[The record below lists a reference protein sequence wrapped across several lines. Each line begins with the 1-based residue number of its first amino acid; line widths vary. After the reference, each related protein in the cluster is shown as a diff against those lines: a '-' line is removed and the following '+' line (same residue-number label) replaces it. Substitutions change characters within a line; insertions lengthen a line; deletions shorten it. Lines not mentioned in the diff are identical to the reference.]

1 MLAELYVLSGR
12 DAGKVLDAGLLAGPT
27 LFVGRAATNQLRI
40 KDPQASRVHC
50 RIDVTTEGLTIEDA
64 GSGNGTFVNGERL
77 LTRRPL
83 RDGDE
88 IRIGVTRCRVLLE
101 SPEEERLW
109 REAGPAEDES
119 PSDESRL
126 EASSARLA
134 SLGGDA
140 SGSGVHA
147 TPGAEPAPRPAA
159 GAGAPRAA
167 RPARKLREVLPGY
180 RLEARLGGHSRRG
193 IAVYRALQV
202 SLDRPV
208 AVKVFLPRGETRKE
222 DVQRFLRE
230 ARAVARLPHP
240 HIVTTHDVLRRGK
253 LHAIVMEYL
262 PGGSLADRLADGR
275 PLPVGEALALVTPLA
290 AALEHLHTHG
300 VVHRGVKPSNVLLGG
315 EGAGAKLAGFGF
327 ATGPRGERSGDTCF
341 LDAPLEGLAYLA
353 PEQLVGEA
361 TVDPRADVYGLGA
374 TLHAALSG
382 GPPFRGEALATLA
395 SEVLRAPAPPLPPA
409 HGPVADVVARCL
421 AKAPAQRF
429 ADVASLRAA
438 LAAAAAEVEA

>member
-50 RIDVTTEGLTIEDA
+50 RIDVTTDGLTIEDA
-64 GSGNGTFVNGERL
+64 GSGNGTFLNGERL
-77 LTRRPL
+77 LARRPL

-109 REAGPAEDES
+109 RDSRPAEDES
-119 PSDESRL
+119 PSEESTL
-126 EASSARLA
+126 EVSSARLTPVV
-134 SLGGDA
+134 SDA

-147 TPGAEPAPRPAA
+147 TAGAEPTPRA
-159 GAGAPRAA
+159 GAA
-167 RPARKLREVLPGY
+167 RPARPRKLREVLPGY

-193 IAVYRALQV
+193 IAVYRAIQV

-222 DVQRFLRE
+222 DVERFLRE

-253 LHAIVMEYL
+253 MHAIVMEYL

-275 PLPVGEALALVTPLA
+275 PLPLGEALALVTPLA
-290 AALEHLHTHG
+290 AALEHLHRHG

-315 EGAGAKLAGFGF
+315 EAGGAKLAGFGF

-341 LDAPLEGLAYLA
+341 LDAPLEGFAYLA
-353 PEQLVGEA
+353 PEQLAGEA
-361 TVDPRADVYGLGA
+361 TIDPRADVYGLGA

-382 GPPFRGEALATLA
+382 GPPFGGEGLATLA
-395 SEVLRAPAPPLPPA
+395 SEVLRAPPPPLPSE
-409 HGPVADVVARCL
+409 HGAVADVVARCL
-421 AKAPAQRF
+421 AKAPAERF
-429 ADVASLRAA
+429 ADVTALRAA
-438 LAAAAAEVEA
+438 LAEPGA